1 MEREWSPPA
10 LIAIERSAHVII
22 SSEIVSSFAN
32 HSMVLLLYS
41 CLTLLTL
48 YRKTESAFSKWRG
61 SGHVFFIKICEG
73 YGHHSPTNKISGGR
87 FVYGSSWRLMKEVS
101 IPSRLR
107 WALRKWPFSIKIRV
121 GGGHF
126 QEDKWPLPLQ
136 SEKWMVCVLMCY
148 YTQKSKEIK
157 RATWHGGHPT
167 ERVRMEWEWSPI
179 SMERQR
185 PC

>member
-1 MEREWSPPA
+1 MEEAATPHLWKNVNGKGEVTSCTYLNREECPCDY
-10 LIAIERSAHVII
+10 II
-22 SSEIVSSFAN
+22 WNSIKLRKSLDGF
-32 HSMVLLLYS
+32 LFYS

-73 YGHHSPTNKISGGR
+73 CGHHSPTNKVSGGR

-107 WALRKWPFSIKIRV
+107 LGLRKWRFSIKIRV

-126 QEDKWPLPLQ
+126 HEDKWPFPLQ
-136 SEKWMVCVLMCY
+136 SEKWMVCVLMRY
-148 YTQKSKEIK
+148 YT
-157 RATWHGGHPT
+157 
-167 ERVRMEWEWSPI
+167 
-179 SMERQR
+179 
-185 PC
+185 